1 MRHKCGLIRLRKAP
15 ETRQTNEIEMGA
27 LIAKIVQGAVDSFAE
42 AMLGSSD
49 GERALKVKAMLY
61 RAVAE
66 ASLDE
71 AKHIDLLTESDET
84 YRAKN

>member
-1 MRHKCGLIRLRKAP
+1 MTGKRPLIRLRKAP

-27 LIAKIVQGAVDSFAE
+27 LIAKIVQGTVDSFAE

-49 GERALKVKAMLY
+49 GKRVLKVKAMLY
-61 RAVAE
+61 RAVAD
-66 ASLDE
+66 ATLDE
-71 AKHIDLLTESDET
+71 AKQIDLLTESDET

>member
-1 MRHKCGLIRLRKAP
+1 
-15 ETRQTNEIEMGA
+15 
-27 LIAKIVQGAVDSFAE
+27 VDSFAE

-49 GERALKVKAMLY
+49 GERALNVKAMLY

-71 AKHIDLLTESDET
+71 AKQIDLLTESDET

>member
-1 MRHKCGLIRLRKAP
+1 MA
-15 ETRQTNEIEMGA
+15 A
-27 LIAKIVQGAVDSFAE
+27 LIAKIVHGAVDSFAE
-42 AMLGSSD
+42 AMLGSSN

-71 AKHIDLLTESDET
+71 AKQIDLLTESDEKF
-84 YRAKN
+84 RAKN